1 MAGMTASVSSPVLIT
16 GFGPFG
22 PHAVNPSQ
30 EVVRAL
36 QAAPGDDV
44 VAEVLPVS
52 FTGAPAKLGE
62 LVRVHRPRAV
72 LSLGLA
78 GAGGPEGLLATVDT
92 AALVEVLTQAGLE
105 AKESWDAGTY
115 VCNTTFYAG
124 VRTGLPA
131 GFLHVPPDVD
141 VAVLAQALL
150 AWAAGY
156 RR

>member
-78 GAGGPEGLLATVDT
+78 GDAQVLRVVQAPAQGKPTTAPGSRQNRSGEDVRQSGGTPEGSTDGHELTIRIASD
-92 AALVEVLTQAGLE
+92 ALREYDKTTRE
-105 AKESWDAGTY
+105 ASA
-115 VCNTTFYAG
+115 
-124 VRTGLPA
+124 R
-131 GFLHVPPDVD
+131 
-141 VAVLAQALL
+141 
-150 AWAAGY
+150 
-156 RR
+156 